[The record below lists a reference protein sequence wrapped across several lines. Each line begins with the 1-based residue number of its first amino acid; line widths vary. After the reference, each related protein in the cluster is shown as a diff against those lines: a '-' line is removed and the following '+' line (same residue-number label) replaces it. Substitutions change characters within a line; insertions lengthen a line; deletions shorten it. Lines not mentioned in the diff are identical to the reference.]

1 MKGLTVTIKQVCG
14 KRGGPDA
21 EWSSAEQVLD
31 YDCMF
36 NTTISVTPEYPQRRN
51 NFCSGRSKSLSPPSE
66 VHSGVGI
73 MTGRPATITQ
83 ADVAGLVRPGAAA

>member
-1 MKGLTVTIKQVCG
+1 MKGLTVTIKQVCD

-36 NTTISVTPEYPQRRN
+36 NTTISVTPGHPQRRD
-51 NFCSGRSKSLSPPSE
+51 NFCSDRLGNPYR
-66 VHSGVGI
+66 
-73 MTGRPATITQ
+73 RPQRYIRAL
-83 ADVAGLVRPGAAA
+83 AS